1 MNDSVLIELHYFPS
15 IEYFVQ
21 IAQFPHVLIEAHENY
36 QKGSY
41 RNRCHIATSQGVQVL
56 SVPLKKGKN
65 SRQNIR
71 EVAISYDTDWQ
82 KQHFQ
87 SIKTA
92 YGSSP
97 FWSHYAPMFEKI
109 FQTKHVFLFDLNLEI
124 TTLIFKILKLKTEI
138 TFTNA
143 FETIF
148 TEGVDGRNKIIPNS
162 TSFAGKKYAQVFED
176 KNGFLPNLSVLD
188 LIFCSGNQ
196 AVLVL
201 SSTLGL

>member
-1 MNDSVLIELHYFPS
+1 MNNSVLIELHYFPS
-15 IEYFVQ
+15 IEYCVQ
-21 IAQFPHVLIEAHENY
+21 IAQSSHVFVEAHENY

-41 RNRCHIATSQGVQVL
+41 RNRCHIATSQGKQVL

-65 SRQNIR
+65 SRQTIR

-109 FQTKHVFLFDLNLEI
+109 FQTKHTHLFDLNLEI
-124 TTLIFKILKLKTEI
+124 TTLIFKMLKLKTEI
-138 TFTNA
+138 TLTNA
-143 FETIF
+143 FETVF
-148 TEGVDGRNKIIPNS
+148 TEGVDLRNTVTPNAS
-162 TSFAGKKYAQVFED
+162 IFVEKKYAQVFEN
-176 KNGFLPNLSVLD
+176 KNGFTPNLSVLD

-201 SSTLGL
+201 CA